1 MDDNLQ
7 KRVDLFLDNN
17 AAMKGNFIWQYAY
30 SKRLSALLYSAEGR
44 NLNTFEIEN
53 NIKLI
58 KGTTSTFSMFRG
70 NSIMTLATMMS
81 LSSKGEELLQR
92 SLLIYEAMKS
102 IGFRASDYLVVASAI
117 IASNSKEG
125 DYSKVIVRAKNFYDG
140 MKEKHRIITSHDDYI
155 FSVLLALSKVDV
167 NSGVNRIEEIFQEL
181 KPDFKYGNAVQSMAQ
196 ILVVGEEE
204 IAPEEIRNR
213 LYGIR
218 NGLRK
223 YNLKLD
229 REYSMTSLGIL
240 SLLPVD
246 SEKVVNEIK
255 EVHDYIR
262 TFKGFG
268 SFSVTNQEVLIIASA
283 LISFHYLD
291 NLKLD
296 IISGAVSTAMIN
308 MIVAAQTATAA
319 AAAATATM
327 AAQSSNG

>member
-1 MDDNLQ
+1 MDENLQ

-17 AAMKGNFIWQYAY
+17 AAMKGSFVWQYAFT
-30 SKRLSALLYSAEGR
+30 KRLSALLYTTEGL
-44 NLNTFEIEN
+44 NINTFEIEN
-53 NIKLI
+53 NMKLI
-58 KGTTSTFSMFRG
+58 KQTTSTFSIFRG
-70 NSIMTLATMMS
+70 NSIMTMATMMA
-81 LSSKGEELLQR
+81 LSPNGEELLQR

-102 IGFRASDYLVVASAI
+102 IGFRVSDYLVIASAI

-140 MKEKHRIITSHDDYI
+140 MKEKHKIITGPDDYI

-167 NSGVNRIEEIFQEL
+167 NTGVKRIEEIFQEL
-181 KPDFKYGNAVQSMAQ
+181 KPDYRIGNAIQSMAQ

-246 SEKVVNEIK
+246 SDKVVNEIK
-255 EVHDYIR
+255 EVHAYIR
-262 TFKGFG
+262 EFKGFG
-268 SFSVTNQEVLIIASA
+268 NFMVTNQEVLIISAA

-291 NLKLD
+291 RLKKD
-296 IISGAVSTAMIN
+296 IINGTVSAAMIN
-308 MIVAAQTATAA
+308 MIVAAQTAAAA
-319 AAAATATM
+319 AAAATATA